1 MCLLKKH
8 ALWSCTQ
15 GFVPI
20 RLLHRHRRR
29 VPLRAK
35 PSATG
40 SLPTLLYLLLRAAAS
55 AQREAVLPGSLLTCS
70 RGSNRPYSFTG
81 TLFTVGPGS
90 PGPQDTT
97 TVLTTEAGCVQLSVQ
112 RTLSFYDGQSE
123 ALVRRLVTLFHVAI
137 ENRFFR
143 NSEELFGA
151 LTQQIINRSNVRS
164 SS

>member
-40 SLPTLLYLLLRAAAS
+40 SLPTLLYLLLR
-55 AQREAVLPGSLLTCS
+55 EAVLPGSLLTCS

-97 TVLTTEAGCVQLSVQ
+97 TVLTTEPGCVQLSVQ

-137 ENRFFR
+137 ENSFFSGIQK
-143 NSEELFGA
+143 NFSEL
-151 LTQQIINRSNVRS
+151 
-164 SS
+164 